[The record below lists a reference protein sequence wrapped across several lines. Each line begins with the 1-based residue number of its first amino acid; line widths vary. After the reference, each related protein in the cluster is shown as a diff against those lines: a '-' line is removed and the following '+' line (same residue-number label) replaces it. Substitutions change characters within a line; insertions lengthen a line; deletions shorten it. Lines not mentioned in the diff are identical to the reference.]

1 MLSEVQP
8 NICFIGSSNL
18 ALALI
23 GGLVLKG
30 FKKEKIHLIE
40 EKKINDTNALEAK
53 RKWAKKS

>member
-1 MLSEVQP
+1 MLSAVQP

-30 FKKEKIHLIE
+30 FKK
-40 EKKINDTNALEAK
+40 KKYTSLK
-53 RKWAKKS
+53 RKRLMIQML